1 MREEK
6 ILEVKN
12 YQEQLKAQGKVTK
25 KEKLSEI
32 EELYRIELSPSTIS
46 YITDKV
52 FGTATEWQN
61 RMLNNV
67 Y

>member
-1 MREEK
+1 M
-6 ILEVKN
+6 
-12 YQEQLKAQGKVTK
+12 
-25 KEKLSEI
+25 
-32 EELYRIELSPSTIS
+32 
-46 YITDKV
+46 TDKV

>member
-1 MREEK
+1 M
-6 ILEVKN
+6 
-12 YQEQLKAQGKVTK
+12 
-25 KEKLSEI
+25 
-32 EELYRIELSPSTIS
+32 SPSTIS

>member
-1 MREEK
+1 M
-6 ILEVKN
+6 
-12 YQEQLKAQGKVTK
+12 
-25 KEKLSEI
+25 
-32 EELYRIELSPSTIS
+32 S